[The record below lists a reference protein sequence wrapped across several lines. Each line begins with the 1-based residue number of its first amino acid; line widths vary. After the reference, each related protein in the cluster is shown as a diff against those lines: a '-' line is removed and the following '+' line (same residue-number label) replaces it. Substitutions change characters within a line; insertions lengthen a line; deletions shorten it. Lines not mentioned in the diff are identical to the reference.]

1 MVIISLCTKPRPPRK
16 VFISLNPYY

>member
-16 VFISLNPYY
+16 VFISLNPYH